1 MSASSCRAR
10 AVAVVVLVLVAGA
23 IVAGGGARSSVPD
36 VVPPVMF
43 HLDRQTVRSLAKH
56 PVAVGTGGAVASFNP
71 DATRAGIE
79 ILRRGGDAGDAAVAV
94 EAALGVT
101 DPGVAGIGGG
111 GFMVIYLRKA
121 PRVGAVDGFE
131 TAPPTPHENAF
142 VDPAMR
148 TAIPSAE
155 RETGGLAVG
164 VPGTLALWQQ
174 TLRAYGSMS
183 LAQVL
188 RPAIRLARRGFAV
201 DDIYV
206 GTEDLAN
213 RLRAFTSSRALF
225 LTAAGAPPPTG
236 VIRRNPELAATYTAI
251 GREGVGLLYGGPIG
265 EAVVEAVTHPPLSAA
280 SALPFAVR
288 PGVMTLADL
297 VRYRAVEREPIHVSY
312 RGYDVYGMAPPS
324 SGGATVGEALNILER
339 FDLSGSDRTL
349 ALHRYLEASRLAFAD
364 RNRWI
369 GDPDQVAVPLSG
381 LLSKDFASERRCLIG
396 PAALASPVPPG
407 DPNPPFNASCSGTTG
422 SAARVLQRASTK
434 HSTIVD
440 RFGNVVSY
448 TSSLGDLGGSAIAVP
463 GYGFLLN
470 DHLNEF
476 DPLPLS
482 PTQPDPD
489 LPAPGKRPR
498 SSAAPTILLHNGRPV
513 LAVGSL
519 GGPAIITTV
528 LEILLNRIEF
538 KMSLPQA
545 IAAPRASQQNAATT
559 DVEPAF
565 LAANQ
570 QLTTRFGQRFSPA
583 EFDIGAATGI
593 EVIRGG
599 SFEAVA
605 ERTRLGGGGAEIVC
619 PRGQPPRG
627 GPRRVC
633 R

>member
-1 MSASSCRAR
+1 M
-10 AVAVVVLVLVAGA
+10 
-23 IVAGGGARSSVPD
+23 
-36 VVPPVMF
+36 
-43 HLDRQTVRSLAKH
+43 
-56 PVAVGTGGAVASFNP
+56 ASFNP

-79 ILRRGGDAGDAAVAV
+79 ILGRGGNAVDAAVAV

-121 PRVGAVDGFE
+121 HRVVTVDGFE
-131 TAPPTPHENAF
+131 TAPQALHENAF
-142 VDPAMR
+142 VDPATR
-148 TAIPSAE
+148 TAIPPAE

-174 TLRAYGSMS
+174 ALRAYGSMT

-188 RPAIRLARRGFAV
+188 RPAISLARRGFAV
-201 DDIYV
+201 DETYV
-206 GTEDLAN
+206 GTEDLAD

-225 LTAAGAPPPTG
+225 LTATGAAPATG
-236 VIRRNPELAATYTAI
+236 VMRRNPQLAATYTAI
-251 GREGVGLLYGGPIG
+251 GREGVGVLYGGRIG
-265 EAVVEAVTHPPLSAA
+265 EAVIEAVTHPPVTANSP
-280 SALPFAVR
+280 LPFSVR

-297 VRYRAVEREPIHVSY
+297 VRYRAVQREPTRVSY

-324 SGGATVGEALNILER
+324 SGGVTVGEALNILER
-339 FDLSGSDRTL
+339 FDLSGTDRAL

-364 RNRWI
+364 RDRWI
-369 GDPDQVAVPLSG
+369 GDPDQVAVPLSA
-381 LLSKDFASERRCLIG
+381 LLSKDFAGARRCLIG
-396 PAALASPVPPG
+396 PTALASPVPPG
-407 DPNPPFNASCSGTTG
+407 DPNPPFNASCPDTTG
-422 SAARVLQRASTK
+422 SAARVLEGASTN

-498 SSAAPTILLHNGRPV
+498 SSAAPTIVLRSGRPV

-528 LEILLNRIEF
+528 LEILLNRIDF

-559 DVEPAF
+559 EAEPAF
-565 LAANQ
+565 LAASP
-570 QLTTRFGQRFSPA
+570 QLTTRFGQSFSPA
-583 EFDIGAATGI
+583 EFDFIGAATGI

-605 ERTRLGGGGAEIVC
+605 ERTRLGGGDAEVVC
-619 PRGQPPRG
+619 PRGHPPRG
-627 GPRRVC
+627 IPRRVC
-633 R
+633 VKIP